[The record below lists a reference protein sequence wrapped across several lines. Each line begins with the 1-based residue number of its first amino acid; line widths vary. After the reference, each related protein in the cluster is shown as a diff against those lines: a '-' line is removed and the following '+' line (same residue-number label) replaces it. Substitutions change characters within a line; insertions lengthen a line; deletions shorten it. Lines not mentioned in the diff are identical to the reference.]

1 MHCPVDTGRK
11 LNVHKIDAKLTK
23 NGKGNA
29 YHVVT
34 HYFRKQSKFTQD
46 INLFF
51 LIFFNGSQDIAQS
64 IEERKVAVLFIA
76 ISIVIPAVQ
85 LLTRNINKELQK
97 RLWNTIEHLRWNLFE
112 KKLHYRC
119 LTRL

>member
-23 NGKGNA
+23 NGKGNP

-51 LIFFNGSQDIAQS
+51 LIFFSWKPGKKG